1 MLKDATISGHLA
13 TFWPLL
19 KIFLAS
25 KNALKK
31 AKKRLKQAKKAQNTP
46 YLCDFVDLL
55 AIWPL
60 FFLNY
65 YK

>member
-1 MLKDATISGHLA
+1 MLKDVTISGHLA

-31 AKKRLKQAKKAQNTP
+31 AKKRLKQAKKRLKQAKKAKNNII
-46 YLCDFVDLL
+46 YVIL
-55 AIWPL
+55 
-60 FFLNY
+60 
-65 YK
+65 